1 MKRIGLICLAMVLA
15 LGTLGVGYAHWSDDA
30 DIIQTVQTGTVSIGF
45 SKAAVVDILGDPK
58 DIAWADAFLT
68 GEQIGVDIMGRPIHE
83 GVTFVIHNAY
93 PGIQVAEVVDIASAG
108 TIPVH
113 IAGMTEA
120 SFHMAKTDPYL
131 QELETQIV
139 GGTGAPGDPLEVH
152 FYDADGNVVMILWLV
167 NAVGVQLHQGYFTS
181 LEIHK
186 FFQQPMQMSAT
197 YELTIT
203 LVGIQYNQA

>member
-15 LGTLGVGYAHWSDDA
+15 LGTLGVGYAHWFDDA

-45 SKAAVVDILGDPK
+45 SKAQIVDIAGDPK
-58 DIAWADAFLT
+58 DISWAEAFLT

-93 PGIQVAEVVDIASAG
+93 PGIEVIEVVDIASAG
-108 TIPVH
+108 TIPIH

-120 SFHMAKTDPYL
+120 SFHMAKIDPYH
-131 QELETQIV
+131 QELVVGIV
-139 GGTGAPGDPLEVH
+139 GGTGEPGNPLIVH
-152 FYDADGNVVMILWLV
+152 FYDADGNVIMILWLV
-167 NAVGVQLHQGYFTS
+167 NAVGVQLHEGYFTA

-203 LVGIQYNQA
+203 MTGVQYNQA

>member
-58 DIAWADAFLT
+58 DIASADAFLT
-68 GEQIGVDIMGRPIHE
+68 GEQIGVDIMGRPIYE

-93 PGIQVAEVVDIASAG
+93 PGIEVSEIVDIASAG
-108 TIPVH
+108 TIPIH
-113 IAGMTEA
+113 IAGMTA
-120 SFHMAKTDPYL
+120 GSFFMAKTDPYY
-131 QELETQIV
+131 QELRVIMIC
-139 GGTGAPGDPLEVH
+139 GTGAPGDPLIVH
-152 FYDADGNVVMILWLV
+152 FCDPDDNVVMILWLV

-197 YELTIT
+197 YQLTIT
-203 LVGIQYNQA
+203 MTGVQYNQA